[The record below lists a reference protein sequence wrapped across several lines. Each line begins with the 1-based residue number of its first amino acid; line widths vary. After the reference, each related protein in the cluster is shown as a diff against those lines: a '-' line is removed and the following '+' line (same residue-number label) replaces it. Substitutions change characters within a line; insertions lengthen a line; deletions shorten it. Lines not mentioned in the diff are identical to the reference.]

1 MLPRRRQLL
10 ICRKSGEVLQWDVPS
25 LATSLAEGAC
35 NALVEKELSKMTP
48 QHQHEEAS
56 AIYPPYQHEQHEE
69 LRSSPSPSKALGT
82 GGDKQRAPRAVAEG
96 ARDDKQRGACSRRGR
111 LEARETFGA
120 AVRAL
125 GAAATAAEEHW
136 VDGMEWLRGADDE
149 EEAEAAAEAEE
160 EAQAAQALAR
170 AQARAQAEARARAQ
184 AQAEEAEAAAEEEAE
199 EMAACAWR

>member
-1 MLPRRRQLL
+1 MSAQLEPHGVLPRRRQLL

-69 LRSSPSPSKALGT
+69 LGSAPSPSKALGT
-82 GGDKQRAPRAVAEG
+82 G
-96 ARDDKQRGACSRRGR
+96 DDKQRGASSRRGR

-125 GAAATAAEEHW
+125 GAATAAEEHW
-136 VDGMEWLRGADDE
+136 VDGMEWLRGADNE
-149 EEAEAAAEAEE
+149 EEAEAAAEAED
-160 EAQAAQALAR
+160 EAQAAQA
-170 AQARAQAEARARAQ
+170 AQARARARAQ
-184 AQAEEAEAAAEEEAE
+184 AQAEAEAEAEAEAAAAE
-199 EMAACAWR
+199 EQAQQQRRAEE